1 MSEQLR
7 TVAVVTRGLRVR
19 EARKGPAPLCV
30 VVEILKDTGQMSKTC
45 KADLRM
51 TSETLKQNK

>member
-1 MSEQLR
+1 M
-7 TVAVVTRGLRVR
+7 VAVVTRGLRVR
-19 EARKGPAPLCV
+19 EARKGPAPLWV